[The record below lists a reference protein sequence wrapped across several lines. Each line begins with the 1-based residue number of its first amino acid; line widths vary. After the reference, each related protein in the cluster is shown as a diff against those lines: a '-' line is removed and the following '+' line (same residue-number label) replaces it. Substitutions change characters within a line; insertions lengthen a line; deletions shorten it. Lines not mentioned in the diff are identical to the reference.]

1 MTLHPKRLLA
11 NISAL
16 VLSTP
21 LVLVLDTNP
30 AIAARPPHDSS
41 AIAADDNVSITARRI
56 KKPATAT
63 PRSGSRR
70 ADAPPTTVVRTP
82 ACGRNGPEG
91 SFGDDFCGAS
101 RANCPP
107 GQTFSTTWT
116 RTGDAAQ
123 WVNQGTRCTTEAA
136 DAAPVVLPTVTVSDL
151 RRVGLPASPVHLQPD
166 DGQALLNVPLVLRT
180 TGGTVVRDTTV
191 LGFPVR
197 IRATPA
203 SWTWDLGD
211 GTRLGPTD
219 DPGRTY
225 PRQTLTHTY
234 TTPGDRTVTLTTT
247 WSGEYSI
254 AGLPY
259 RPVEGTATTVSP
271 GVGVRVL
278 AGRNVLTAP
287 DG

>member
-1 MTLHPKRLLA
+1 M
-11 NISAL
+11 
-16 VLSTP
+16 
-21 LVLVLDTNP
+21 
-30 AIAARPPHDSS
+30 
-41 AIAADDNVSITARRI
+41 
-56 KKPATAT
+56 KPATVAVIILGIAMPTVLPPAT
-63 PRSGSRR
+63 AWAKEPHRGYADGDAVNVRATRQFGNSDKRPSESLGSRSR
-70 ADAPPTTVVRTP
+70 TESPPTTVVRTP

-101 RANCPP
+101 RNNCPP

-123 WVNQGTRCTTEAA
+123 WVNQGTRCTTDPT

-151 RRVGLPASPVHLQPD
+151 RRVGLPASPVHLQPG
-166 DGQALLNVPLVLRT
+166 DGQALLNVPLILRT

-197 IRATPA
+197 IRATPT

-211 GTRLGPTD
+211 GTRLGPTS
-219 DPGRTY
+219 DPGRPY

-234 TTPGDRTVTLTTT
+234 TSPGDRTVTLTTT

-271 GVGVRVL
+271 GIGVHVL

-287 DG
+287 DD

>member
-1 MTLHPKRLLA
+1 ML
-11 NISAL
+11 
-16 VLSTP
+16 
-21 LVLVLDTNP
+21 
-30 AIAARPPHDSS
+30 
-41 AIAADDNVSITARRI
+41 
-56 KKPATAT
+56 ATALAVSVAQT
-63 PRSGSRR
+63 ATAQAAAAIDSTGR
-70 ADAPPTTVVRTP
+70 ADGKSVNVGAKTGHPVRNESRKVVSVRKVPPNPPTTVVRTP

-101 RANCPP
+101 RNNCPP

-116 RTGDAAQ
+116 RTGDATQ
-123 WVNQGTRCTTEAA
+123 WVNQGTRCTTDPT

-166 DGQALLNVPLVLRT
+166 DGQALLNVPLILRT

-197 IRATPA
+197 IRATPT

-211 GTRLGPTD
+211 STRLGPTS
-219 DPGRTY
+219 DPGRPY

-234 TTPGDRTVTLTTT
+234 TSPGDRTVTLTTT

-271 GVGVRVL
+271 GVGVHVL

-287 DG
+287 DD

>member
-1 MTLHPKRLLA
+1 M
-11 NISAL
+11 
-16 VLSTP
+16 
-21 LVLVLDTNP
+21 
-30 AIAARPPHDSS
+30 
-41 AIAADDNVSITARRI
+41 
-56 KKPATAT
+56 
-63 PRSGSRR
+63 
-70 ADAPPTTVVRTP
+70 VVRTP

-101 RANCPP
+101 GNNCPP

-116 RTGDAAQ
+116 RTGDDPR
-123 WVNQGTRCTTEAA
+123 WVNQGSRCTTDPT

-166 DGQALLNVPLVLRT
+166 DGQALLNVPLILRT
-180 TGGTVVRDTTV
+180 MGGTVVRDTTV

-197 IRATPA
+197 IRATPT

-211 GTRLGPTD
+211 GTRLGPTS
-219 DPGRTY
+219 DPGRPY

-234 TTPGDRTVTLTTT
+234 TSPGDRTVTLTTT

-271 GVGVRVL
+271 GVGVHVL

-287 DG
+287 DD

>member
-1 MTLHPKRLLA
+1 M
-11 NISAL
+11 
-16 VLSTP
+16 
-21 LVLVLDTNP
+21 
-30 AIAARPPHDSS
+30 
-41 AIAADDNVSITARRI
+41 
-56 KKPATAT
+56 
-63 PRSGSRR
+63 
-70 ADAPPTTVVRTP
+70 
-82 ACGRNGPEG
+82 
-91 SFGDDFCGAS
+91 
-101 RANCPP
+101 
-107 GQTFSTTWT
+107 
-116 RTGDAAQ
+116 
-123 WVNQGTRCTTEAA
+123 
-136 DAAPVVLPTVTVSDL
+136 VLPTVTVSDL

-197 IRATPA
+197 IRATPT

-211 GTRLGPTD
+211 GSRLGPTS
-219 DPGRTY
+219 DPGRAY

-271 GVGVRVL
+271 GVGVHVL

-287 DG
+287 DD